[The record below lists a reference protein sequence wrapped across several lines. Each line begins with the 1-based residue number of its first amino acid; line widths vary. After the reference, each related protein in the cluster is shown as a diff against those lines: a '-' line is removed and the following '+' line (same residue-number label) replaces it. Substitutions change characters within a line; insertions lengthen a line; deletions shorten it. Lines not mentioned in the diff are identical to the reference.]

1 MICEH
6 CGTDYV
12 VVGQHD
18 GDRVSPWHT
27 HTAEKCR
34 DMLKAKLAECERERD
49 QISVAK
55 AELFEMWVGA
65 KKAPPEQ
72 GACEHCGTEHAEEG
86 YDESETVEAVW
97 SCRNALK
104 AKVTEMKHE
113 RDTLC
118 AENASLRK
126 EFADIETR
134 LRTKLIGES
143 EARVRELEADVERLR
158 DAVQLEI
165 SQRRVDDSYG
175 RDKSACQTVSD
186 ILERRGN
193 DFGLMSALA
202 ASASA
207 GEQQKTS
214 EGDVGRE
221 DNSSAPNSTSPPAE
235 APSRAGVPSGKAG
248 CRACDPLNPGDVG
261 EPHTCSPQEGA

>member
-34 DMLKAKLAECERERD
+34 DILKAKLIRDLIEECYQRGL
-49 QISVAK
+49 A
-55 AELFEMWVGA
+55 A
-65 KKAPPEQ
+65 
-72 GACEHCGTEHAEEG
+72 
-86 YDESETVEAVW
+86 
-97 SCRNALK
+97 
-104 AKVTEMKHE
+104 
-113 RDTLC
+113 
-118 AENASLRK
+118 
-126 EFADIETR
+126 
-134 LRTKLIGES
+134 S

-202 ASASA
+202 ARKETPAPTHCPSCGVSVYGNHVQKPGEHYPGCTASPA
-207 GEQQKTS
+207 PQKTPD
-214 EGDVGRE
+214 EDVPVVGGPYRGGVTGI
-221 DNSSAPNSTSPPAE
+221 D
-235 APSRAGVPSGKAG
+235 PSKETP
-248 CRACDPLNPGDVG
+248 
-261 EPHTCSPQEGA
+261 

>member
-34 DMLKAKLAECERERD
+34 DILKAKLIRDLIEECYQRGL
-49 QISVAK
+49 A
-55 AELFEMWVGA
+55 A
-65 KKAPPEQ
+65 
-72 GACEHCGTEHAEEG
+72 
-86 YDESETVEAVW
+86 
-97 SCRNALK
+97 
-104 AKVTEMKHE
+104 
-113 RDTLC
+113 
-118 AENASLRK
+118 
-126 EFADIETR
+126 
-134 LRTKLIGES
+134 S

-202 ASASA
+202 A
-207 GEQQKTS
+207 
-214 EGDVGRE
+214 DLL
-221 DNSSAPNSTSPPAE
+221 NSLAAAE
-235 APSRAGVPSGKAG
+235 AQAEHNLAIEHEANRHDPVRRKLDAAEAKLAMAVERIKRVDYLCEKQDHYPYIRIELAETLRALGIDPSKETP
-248 CRACDPLNPGDVG
+248 
-261 EPHTCSPQEGA
+261 